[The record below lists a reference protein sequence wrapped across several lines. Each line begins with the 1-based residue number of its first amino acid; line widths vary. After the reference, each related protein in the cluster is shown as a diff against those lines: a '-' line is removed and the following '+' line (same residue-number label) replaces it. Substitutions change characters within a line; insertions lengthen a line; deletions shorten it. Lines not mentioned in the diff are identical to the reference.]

1 MTDLRADA
9 PPPDGTP
16 EIVAPPRRRSRFW
29 LYAPYVGLLVLA
41 VAWTIG
47 WFLIRARAV
56 SEIEGFFARE
66 AAAGRTWD
74 CPGRTV
80 GGYPFR
86 LELRCDALTFARSDL
101 TFGVGPVVAVAQVYQ
116 PGHVIVEAKGPL
128 RLKEGGT
135 TLDADWRLL
144 EASFHAALNGF
155 QRLSLVVE
163 NPKGTVEGVV
173 LGQTAPG
180 APAPEA
186 PPAPGA
192 QPAAPPPGTSPVPIT
207 FSADH
212 FEAHARPTPG
222 RFDADGAIDLA
233 ARLQRAVL
241 PVLDPALGGSEP
253 ADMALDATVNRA
265 RGFGPGPLPGELERW
280 RTAGGSL
287 DLTRLSLSKGAR
299 RVQARGTLA
308 LDEAHRLSGEA
319 ALRAAGVEQIV
330 SAIMGQQFGA
340 ERGALIGNLVGQ
352 LLGGL
357 ARPRNGTAPSDTPA
371 TGDDAGLKPL
381 PSLRL
386 ADGRVFLGPLAIPN
400 VRLVPLY

>member
-1 MTDLRADA
+1 MTDQREDTT
-9 PPPDGTP
+9 PPDGTT
-16 EIVAPPRRRSRFW
+16 ESAALPRRRSRFW
-29 LYAPYVGLLVLA
+29 LYAPYVGLLALA
-41 VAWTIG
+41 VAWSIG
-47 WFLIRARAV
+47 WVLIRARAV
-56 SEIEGFFARE
+56 SEIDGFFTRE

-86 LELRCDALTFARSDL
+86 IEMRCDALTFARSDL

-144 EASFHAALNGF
+144 EASFHAALSGF

-163 NPKGTVEGVV
+163 APKGTVEGVV
-173 LGQTAPG
+173 LGQTTPG

-186 PPAPGA
+186 PAPGGTA
-192 QPAAPPPGTSPVPIT
+192 PATPPPGTSPVPIA
-207 FSADH
+207 FSAEH

-222 RFDADGAIDLA
+222 RFESDGAIDLS
-233 ARLQRAVL
+233 ARLQKAAL
-241 PVLDPALGGSEP
+241 PVLDPLLGGPEP

-280 RTAGGSL
+280 RHAGGSL
-287 DLTRLSLSKGAR
+287 DVTLLSLAKGPR

-319 ALRAAGVEQIV
+319 GLRAAGVEQIV
-330 SAIMGQQFGA
+330 GAIMGERLGA

-357 ARPRNGTAPSDTPA
+357 ARPRNGAAPAAPPA
-371 TGDDAGLKPL
+371 TGDEAGLKPL
-381 PSLRL
+381 PPLRL
-386 ADGRVFLGPLAIPN
+386 ADGRVFFGPLAIPN